1 MMVPTLTM
9 MIATTT
15 RTPMTPLA
23 TTRTTIT
30 PPVTKF
36 VIAMMTT
43 TIIHTTTTTI
53 HTMIIIVI
61 PMRIPL
67 IIAIMDS
74 HRRLT
79 AASMDSIL
87 MNQP

>member
-1 MMVPTLTM
+1 M
-9 MIATTT
+9 MIPTHTTT
-15 RTPMTPLA
+15 RTPIP
-23 TTRTTIT
+23 TTQITIT
-30 PPVTKF
+30 PPATMF
-36 VIAMMTT
+36 VMVMMTT

-53 HTMIIIVI
+53 HTTITKVI

-67 IIAIMDS
+67 IIAMMDS

-87 MNQP
+87 TNHL